1 MQDLTSSLYNSLTPP
16 KNAQA
21 PRKPQNR
28 LQQLYSSVLKLERKT
43 AMQSAD
49 QQLLSQ
55 IEAVIDQSNREL
67 AAEPSGNSIEDVLY
81 RQQKQIVLRHI
92 QSLNKFY
99 QQEVRKEKAY
109 ENDFR
114 LAKDSAVNALDFN
127 QEDQGTLQTVELS
140 QQLTIQQTRDNKFS
154 KIVNTLQDIAVLQK
168 QVASQVEMQGQNI
181 YRIGENIDN
190 TDRQVTRANQL
201 F

>member
-1 MQDLTSSLYNSLTPP
+1 
-16 KNAQA
+16 
-21 PRKPQNR
+21 
-28 LQQLYSSVLKLERKT
+28 
-43 AMQSAD
+43 MQSAD

-55 IEAVIDQSNREL
+55 IESVIDQSNREL
-67 AAEPSGNSIEDVLY
+67 ASDPAGNSIQDVIY
-81 RQQKQIVLRHI
+81 KQQKQIILRHV

-114 LAKDSAVNALDFN
+114 LATNSAVNALDFN
-127 QEDQGTLQTVELS
+127 QDGQIDQIDPSTLQTVELS

-154 KIVNTLQDIAVLQK
+154 KIVNTLQDIATLQK

-190 TDRQVTRANQL
+190 TDKQVTRSNELLQRTL
-201 F
+201 KNIRGRQGCLIKVFVFVLLYIVVKNLWRRFVGK